1 MAKSNNED
9 DGGWDDLERWA
20 NETDET
26 DSSNA
31 SKPLSAS
38 EQVALIEKST
48 PKVRTFWRGSV
59 KLICDAAAECART
72 AKRLD
77 AEHKKLYVKKL
88 RCGNTVFN
96 MLKRIGEDVS
106 ARPRSR
112 KTMSFLRTRSFS
124 RTTSRTIPNR
134 LQRATTSMTRW

>member
-9 DGGWDDLERWA
+9 DGGWEELERWA
-20 NETDET
+20 NEPDET
-26 DSSNA
+26 DLSNA

-38 EQVALIEKST
+38 EQAALIEEST

-59 KLICDAAAECART
+59 KMICDAAAECART

-88 RCGNTVFN
+88 QFGKYGVQYVEADRRGQTHSEKCQASV
-96 MLKRIGEDVS
+96 
-106 ARPRSR
+106 A
-112 KTMSFLRTRSFS
+112 
-124 RTTSRTIPNR
+124 
-134 LQRATTSMTRW
+134 